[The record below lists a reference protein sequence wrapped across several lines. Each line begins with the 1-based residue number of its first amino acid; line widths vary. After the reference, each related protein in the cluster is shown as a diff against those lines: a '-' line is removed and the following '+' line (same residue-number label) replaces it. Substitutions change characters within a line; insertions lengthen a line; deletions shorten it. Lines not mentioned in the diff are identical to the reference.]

1 MRASRGA
8 TYYTKNH
15 YRFILIH
22 KVVWKLREKLWI
34 LPTHAFTSLMDPT
47 SFSHQLFTIP
57 PSGWIW
63 IVFKP
68 PELFGFV
75 PSESFGF
82 PVLANSNF
90 LLPDCFCASPI
101 CFLRFSNDSFSVASC
116 FSASERNF
124 INTNWKHQSGFFWR
138 TSLPILQNMIY
149 SSLRSPA
156 VSQTG
161 RMKTGAFGWKH
172 WKQAE
177 LVGQFKSVGG

>member
-1 MRASRGA
+1 MRASRGNILYKKSLSLYLNSQSCLKA
-8 TYYTKNH
+8 PGKTLNIAH
-15 YRFILIH
+15 SRFYLFNGSDEFFSSTIYDSTI
-22 KVVWKLREKLWI
+22 R
-34 LPTHAFTSLMDPT
+34 MDLDC
-47 SFSHQLFTIP
+47 FQP
-57 PSGWIW
+57 PGA
-63 IVFKP
+63 
-68 PELFGFV
+68 FGFV

-138 TSLPILQNMIY
+138 ASLPILQNMIY

-172 WKQAE
+172 WKHAE
-177 LVGQFKSVGG
+177 LVRQFKSVGG